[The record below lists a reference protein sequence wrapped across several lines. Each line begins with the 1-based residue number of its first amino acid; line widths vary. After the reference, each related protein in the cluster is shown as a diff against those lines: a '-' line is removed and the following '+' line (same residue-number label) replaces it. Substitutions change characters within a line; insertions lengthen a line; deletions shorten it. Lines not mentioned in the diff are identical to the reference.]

1 LTLDSESTNK
11 PRSLRL
17 EGYTI
22 VTADSMIADRAG
34 RIPLKLKIDADQ
46 RFFGE
51 GLEAHPRASQ

>member
-1 LTLDSESTNK
+1 
-11 PRSLRL
+11 L

>member
-1 LTLDSESTNK
+1 
-11 PRSLRL
+11 L

-22 VTADSMIADRAG
+22 VTADSM
-34 RIPLKLKIDADQ
+34 IPLKLKIDADQ